1 MYLKK
6 LSKMDSFRIA
16 KLGNASRN
24 DVYNY
29 SGIQFEERL

>member
-1 MYLKK
+1 MCLDK

-29 SGIQFEERL
+29 LGIQFEERL